1 MIDPLFVAMALYLNT
16 GNHDAG
22 ETIIRA
28 QH

>member
-1 MIDPLFVAMALYLNT
+1 MIDPLFVAMALYLNS
-16 GNHDAG
+16 GDHEAG

>member
-1 MIDPLFVAMALYLNT
+1 MIDPVFVAMALFINS
-16 GNHDAG
+16 GDHEAG